1 MSKSTLVV
9 CRSCHRS
16 EQRPPEQPA
25 DGTAL
30 CDRIQAL
37 HQNWSRQSELEVRG
51 VDCLWTCDH
60 PCSIA
65 LMGDDKPTY
74 VLAKIL
80 VEDGNRGEIAEA
92 VLQLSE
98 RYLDSRNGNLPWK
111 QFSESLKTEFIA
123 RIPPSMFSDSD
134 ESS

>member
-1 MSKSTLVV
+1 
-9 CRSCHRS
+9 
-16 EQRPPEQPA
+16 
-25 DGTAL
+25 L

-65 LMGDDKPTY
+65 LIGNNKPTY

-92 VLQLSE
+92 VLQLSK

-111 QFSESLKTEFIA
+111 QFRLFRSDYVGLRSKRPKTLLYQCL
-123 RIPPSMFSDSD
+123 
-134 ESS
+134 